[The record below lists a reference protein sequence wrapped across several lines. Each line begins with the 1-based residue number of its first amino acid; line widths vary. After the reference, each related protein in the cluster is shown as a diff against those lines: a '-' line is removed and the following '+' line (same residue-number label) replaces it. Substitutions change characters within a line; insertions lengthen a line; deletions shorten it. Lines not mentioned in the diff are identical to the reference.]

1 METTTIDMAQVEAF
15 AMRAIGDA
23 TAGYTGVMVSLGHK
37 LGLYKAMAALL
48 WAQMPT
54 RLWGVGSMAVS
65 AAASAR
71 TWAAR
76 ASKRMGPSGASM
88 AVRSGQRCAAR
99 QKKSIGYMG

>member
-1 METTTIDMAQVEAF
+1 MLGSVASM
-15 AMRAIGDA
+15 MRRISGR
-23 TAGYTGVMVSLGHK
+23 VL
-37 LGLYKAMAALL
+37 LGLSGTHTLPQASTASSMAMCPALL